1 MPEKLKGP
9 EDEDMQA
16 KEYKLNRF
24 NQTRSTITPPV
35 ERNESTFIVRGKTPF
50 LQTTIPSPLPE
61 MENAK
66 HERKITEII
75 KEEAGLQKDN
85 DPQKEENSSF
95 QQSIPHREY
104 QIFKNYES
112 ADAFQD

>member
-1 MPEKLKGP
+1 
-9 EDEDMQA
+9 
-16 KEYKLNRF
+16 
-24 NQTRSTITPPV
+24 
-35 ERNESTFIVRGKTPF
+35 
-50 LQTTIPSPLPE
+50 

-95 QQSIPHREY
+95 
-104 QIFKNYES
+104 
-112 ADAFQD
+112 